1 VTGPIPP
8 GVTVTGRPS
17 DAELAA
23 LTGVLMALAAA
34 PASDEPAPSET
45 PGWRS
50 RSRQLRLPPTPG
62 RGAWKASVRP

>member
-1 VTGPIPP
+1 M
-8 GVTVTGRPS
+8 VTGRPS

-23 LTGVLMALAAA
+23 LTAVLLALAAA
-34 PASDEPAPSET
+34 PGTEQATLPTP

-62 RGAWKASVRP
+62 RGAWRASVRP